1 VTYGKELFQSGKAYG
16 IFAEAINS
24 VAAARPQLRKQLVTA
39 WDYACCWVA
48 DEPFSHRPAAPASVL
63 LAIMSTALL
72 WGWLTEAAILGLTW
86 AGILRIGEM
95 LQACRQ
101 DLVLPQDSAPGVSYD
116 MLKIKKPKSRGRRA
130 RHQAARVDPSDI
142 VLLIEIAFTKKGA
155 DEKLWLLSAST
166 LRKRLGDLLKVLKL
180 KEAGLDEV
188 NHFDLSS
195 LRPGGASW
203 LLSVCEDSE
212 MVRRRGRW
220 ATTKT
225 MDIYLQEVLYATYGE
240 RPYLSKESR

>member
-1 VTYGKELFQSGKAYG
+1 M
-16 IFAEAINS
+16 
-24 VAAARPQLRKQLVTA
+24 TA

-142 VLLIEIAFTKKGA
+142 VLLIEIAFTNKGA

-195 LRPGGASW
+195 CDLEERVGCSLFVRTAKWSADVAGGPPPKLWTSICRKCCMLPMASVPISAKKAVENLCSWFPGTSPA
-203 LLSVCEDSE
+203 C
-212 MVRRRGRW
+212 
-220 ATTKT
+220 K
-225 MDIYLQEVLYATYGE
+225 IFQ
-240 RPYLSKESR
+240 